1 MNNTED
7 HSPHNS
13 LASLKTVIR
22 TKDFEAS
29 KRFYTQVLNLE
40 IVEDYDDGNGSKGLI
55 MRFGPEGSNAFFEI
69 SEIMDDHN
77 YYQKAFSETFENDK
91 SGIQLRTDNVEY
103 WATRLKDKW
112 HARGPILRPWGSHYL
127 YLRDP
132 DGLQIIIYQEKDK

>member
-7 HSPHNS
+7 HSPHHS
-13 LASLKTVIR
+13 LSSLKTVIR

-29 KRFYTQVLNLE
+29 KRFYTQVLNLQ
-40 IVEDYDDGNGSKGLI
+40 IIEDYDDGNGSKGLI

-77 YYQKAFSETFENDK
+77 YYQKAFSENIENDK
-91 SGIQLRTDNVEY
+91 SGIQLRTDNVAY
-103 WATRLKDKW
+103 WAARLKDKW
-112 HARGPILRPWGSHYL
+112 NARGPITRPWSSHYL

-132 DGLQIIIYQEKDK
+132 DGLQIIIYQENDK